1 MSVVGATVFQPFSWT
16 QTPSHSSSSPT
27 LSLHDENDDSKWL
40 DHLIGGTNATSS
52 SRRMDDDGADG
63 EDEDETY
70 VTTTASSSSFF
81 TVLTAQVH
89 YFKKPCGAIL
99 MLHDYADADGCRL
112 CPVACTE
119 DHQGTAVQSPGRRA
133 TTTDDTVGTRF
144 DIGVEASLVSK
155 YRQWSSSISIVVCS
169 GIDA

>member
-89 YFKKPCGAIL
+89 YFQNHAV
-99 MLHDYADADGCRL
+99 LHDYADADGCRL

-133 TTTDDTVGTRF
+133 TTHDDTVGTRF

-155 YRQWSSSISIVVCS
+155 YRQWYSIISIVCS